1 MVNRLY
7 PPKNKKV
14 LRRCFRGR
22 CSCVIGSD
30 VAVPT
35 RPSPRSADTDWGYVV
50 KVQEIKKR
58 SILRCY
64 RQPQVNGSSEREN
77 AQGMR
82 DGAVTL
88 SLTRDPATQ
97 LNTLQG
103 LFAHMVDGV
112 AKNGRCA
119 VEDHRT
125 GPKTRSCSRKKTWA
139 SRFSGPPENKGPSG
153 ETQPPP
159 GACWLSRCQVCNC
172 LPVMPVMGPH
182 PLGKAVAST
191 PGEIRGGEMSSQ
203 DKRPEVGKGT
213 EESINLL

>member
-1 MVNRLY
+1 MVNQLY

-22 CSCVIGSD
+22 CPCIIGSD

-35 RPSPRSADTDWGYVV
+35 RPSSRSADTDWGYVV

-58 SILRCY
+58 NILRCY
-64 RQPQVNGSSEREN
+64 RHPQVNGSSEREN

-82 DGAVTL
+82 DGAVIL

-103 LFAHMVDGV
+103 LFARMVDRL
-112 AKNGRCA
+112 AKNGQCA

-125 GPKTRSCSRKKTWA
+125 GPKTRSCSQRKTWA
-139 SRFSGPPENKGPSG
+139 PRLTTRARVGRHSPTPPCVLAVTVSCLQLSSRDACDGTLPS
-153 ETQPPP
+153 
-159 GACWLSRCQVCNC
+159 R
-172 LPVMPVMGPH
+172 
-182 PLGKAVAST
+182 
-191 PGEIRGGEMSSQ
+191 
-203 DKRPEVGKGT
+203 
-213 EESINLL
+213 

>member
-22 CSCVIGSD
+22 CPCVIGSD

-139 SRFSGPPENKGPSG
+139 SRLTTRAQWGDTAPSQG
-153 ETQPPP
+153 VLAVTVSSLQLSSRD
-159 GACWLSRCQVCNC
+159 ACDGTSPSR
-172 LPVMPVMGPH
+172 
-182 PLGKAVAST
+182 
-191 PGEIRGGEMSSQ
+191 
-203 DKRPEVGKGT
+203 
-213 EESINLL
+213 